1 MKQLSVFR
9 SLRYRNYRL
18 YFTGQS
24 ISLIGTWMQRMA
36 VSWLVYRLTNSALML
51 GIVSFAGLIPSLLLS
66 PYAGALTDRHSRY
79 RILLYSQIASM
90 IQSGLLALM
99 VLVHYY
105 SMAGIILLSI
115 AQGVINAFDTTSRQ
129 SLMIEFIEDKADLP
143 NAIALN
149 STMVNL
155 ARILGPAL
163 AGIILNAFGEGI
175 CFLVDFLTFV
185 AVLISLLMMQLK
197 LAPSKKHAENIWEGF
212 KEGYR
217 YLQDHPDI
225 RATIVMMA
233 FTSVFVTSFS
243 TLMPVFAR
251 DIYRGNAT
259 TFSWF
264 GSCTGIGALGSAV
277 YMASL
282 KPGKNLIKILSIAS
296 FLFGAGVL
304 LFSIVHI
311 LPLALLCLVMGGA
324 GMMMQISST
333 NTYIQTHVDN
343 HMRGRIIS
351 YYVMAFQGMLPIG
364 SLLTGIAA
372 HHFGAPLT
380 ASLEGAC
387 GLVFAC
393 VFVWYMRGLKS
404 RQALASAADNISVGR
419 RVTQ

>member
-1 MKQLSVFR
+1 MKKLQVFR

-36 VSWLVYRLTNSALML
+36 VSWLVYRLTHSALML

-66 PYAGALTDRHSRY
+66 PYAGALTDRHNRY

-99 VLVHYY
+99 VLMHYY
-105 SMAGIILLSI
+105 NITGIILLSI

-163 AGIILNAFGEGI
+163 AGIILNAFGEGV

-185 AVLISLLMMQLK
+185 AVIISLLMMRLVLQ
-197 LAPSKKHAENIWEGF
+197 PSRKNNENIWEGF
-212 KEGYR
+212 KQGYR
-217 YLQDHPDI
+217 YLQTHRDI
-225 RATIVMMA
+225 RATIIMMA
-233 FTSVFVTSFS
+233 FTSIFVTSFS

-251 DIYRGNAT
+251 DIYKGNAT

-264 GSCTGIGALGSAV
+264 GSSTGIGALCSAI

-282 KPGKNLIKILSIAS
+282 KQSKRLLNILSTAS
-296 FLFGAGVL
+296 VLFGLGVL
-304 LFSIVHI
+304 LFSLVHI
-311 LPLALLCLVMGGA
+311 LPLALLFLMLGGA

-364 SLLTGIAA
+364 SLITGFAA
-372 HHFGAPLT
+372 HRLGAPLT
-380 ASLEGAC
+380 VSIEGC
-387 GLVFAC
+387 LGLVCAG
-393 VFVWYMRGLKS
+393 VFTWYMRRL
-404 RQALASAADNISVGR
+404 RAQQALSADNVSVGGS
-419 RVTQ
+419 VA